1 MMLEIIN
8 GYKKYKNLELL
19 SDINLKFE
27 DGKMYAIIGANGSG
41 KSLILKALS
50 GYNKLT
56 SGKVLQNGNEIRKNN
71 NYIENA
77 GIIIENPVMV
87 NEYTINENLEYLK
100 KMSEN
105 SKDIDL
111 DKWYKYFEIEEYK
124 EKRFSELSLG
134 TKQKVALIQAFM
146 HNPQNIL
153 LDEPFNAL
161 DKKAVIKVKEL
172 LIEEKKKGK
181 LIIIVTHINDEI
193 LEECDEVIELENGKV
208 SKIIKKQL
216 DNNIYR
222 GIDEENKKNI

>member
-1 MMLEIIN
+1 MLEIIN
-8 GYKKYKNLELL
+8 GYKKYKSLEVL

-56 SGKVLQNGNEIRKNN
+56 SGKVLQDGNEIRKNN
-71 NYIENA
+71 NYIEDA

-87 NEYTINENLEYLK
+87 NEYTITENLEYLK

-105 SKDIDL
+105 SKEIDL
-111 DKWYKYFEIEEYK
+111 EKWYKYFEIEEYK

-208 SKIIKKQL
+208 SKITKGNQ
-216 DNNIYR
+216 
-222 GIDEENKKNI
+222 

>member
-1 MMLEIIN
+1 MLEIIN
-8 GYKKYKNLELL
+8 GYKKYKNLEVL

-56 SGKVLQNGNEIRKNN
+56 SGKVLQNGKEIRKNN

-193 LEECDEVIELENGKV
+193 LEECDEVIELENGKI
-208 SKIIKKQL
+208 SKITKGK
-216 DNNIYR
+216 
-222 GIDEENKKNI
+222 E

>member
-1 MMLEIIN
+1 MLEIIN
-8 GYKKYKNLELL
+8 GYKKYKNLEVL

-56 SGKVLQNGNEIRKNN
+56 SGKVLQDGNEIRKNN

-208 SKIIKKQL
+208 SKITKGKK
-216 DNNIYR
+216 
-222 GIDEENKKNI
+222 

>member
-1 MMLEIIN
+1 MLEIIN
-8 GYKKYKNLELL
+8 GYKKYKNLEVL

-56 SGKVLQNGNEIRKNN
+56 SGKVLQDGNEIRKNN
-71 NYIENA
+71 NYIEDA

-87 NEYTINENLEYLK
+87 NEYTITENLEYLK

-105 SKDIDL
+105 SKEIDL
-111 DKWYKYFEIEEYK
+111 EKWYKYFEIEEYK

-208 SKIIKKQL
+208 SKTIK
-216 DNNIYR
+216 
-222 GIDEENKKNI
+222 

>member
-1 MMLEIIN
+1 MLEIIN
-8 GYKKYKNLELL
+8 GYKKYKNLEVL

-56 SGKVLQNGNEIRKNN
+56 SGKVLQDGNEIRKNN
-71 NYIENA
+71 NYIEDA
-77 GIIIENPVMV
+77 GIIIENPIMV
-87 NEYTINENLEYLK
+87 NEYTITENLEYLK

-105 SKDIDL
+105 SKEIDL
-111 DKWYKYFEIEEYK
+111 EKWYKYFEIEEYK

-146 HNPQNIL
+146 HNPKNIL

-161 DKKAVIKVKEL
+161 DKKAVVKVKEL
-172 LIEEKKKGK
+172 LLEEKKKGK
-181 LIIIVTHINDEI
+181 LIVTHINDEI
-193 LEECDEVIELENGKV
+193 LEECDEVIEMENGKV
-208 SKIIKKQL
+208 SKIIKK
-216 DNNIYR
+216 
-222 GIDEENKKNI
+222 

>member
-1 MMLEIIN
+1 MLEIIN
-8 GYKKYKNLELL
+8 GYKKYKNLEVL

-56 SGKVLQNGNEIRKNN
+56 SGKVLQDGNEIRKNN

-124 EKRFSELSLG
+124 KKRFSELSLG

-208 SKIIKKQL
+208 SKITKGK
-216 DNNIYR
+216 
-222 GIDEENKKNI
+222 E

>member
-1 MMLEIIN
+1 MLEIIN
-8 GYKKYKNLELL
+8 GYKKYKSLEVL

-71 NYIENA
+71 NYIEDA

-87 NEYTINENLEYLK
+87 NEYTITENLEYLK

-146 HNPQNIL
+146 HNPKNIL

-161 DKKAVIKVKEL
+161 DKKAVVKVKEL
-172 LIEEKKKGK
+172 LLEEKKKGK
-181 LIIIVTHINDEI
+181 LIVIVTHINDEI
-193 LEECDEVIELENGKV
+193 LEECDEVIEMENGKV
-208 SKIIKKQL
+208 SKITKGNQ
-216 DNNIYR
+216 
-222 GIDEENKKNI
+222 

>member
-1 MMLEIIN
+1 MLEIIN
-8 GYKKYKNLELL
+8 GYKKYENLEVL

-56 SGKVLQNGNEIRKNN
+56 SGKVLQDGNEIRKNN
-71 NYIENA
+71 NYIEDA

-87 NEYTINENLEYLK
+87 NEYTITENLEYLK

-105 SKDIDL
+105 NKDIDL

-146 HNPQNIL
+146 HNPKNIL

-161 DKKAVIKVKEL
+161 DKKAVVKVKEL
-172 LIEEKKKGK
+172 LLEEKKKGK
-181 LIIIVTHINDEI
+181 LIVIVTHINDEI

-208 SKIIKKQL
+208 SKTIK
-216 DNNIYR
+216 
-222 GIDEENKKNI
+222 

>member
-1 MMLEIIN
+1 MLEIIN
-8 GYKKYKNLELL
+8 GYKKYKNLEVL

-56 SGKVLQNGNEIRKNN
+56 SGKVLQDGNEIRKNN
-71 NYIENA
+71 NYIEDA

-87 NEYTINENLEYLK
+87 NEYTITENLEYLK

-146 HNPQNIL
+146 HNPKNIL

-172 LIEEKKKGK
+172 LLEEKKKGK
-181 LIIIVTHINDEI
+181 LIVIITHINDEI

-208 SKIIKKQL
+208 SKIIKK
-216 DNNIYR
+216 Y
-222 GIDEENKKNI
+222 

>member
-1 MMLEIIN
+1 MLEIIN
-8 GYKKYKNLELL
+8 GYKKYKNLEVLN
-19 SDINLKFE
+19 DINLKFE
-27 DGKMYAIIGANGSG
+27 NGKMYAIIGANGSG

-71 NYIENA
+71 NYIEDA

-87 NEYTINENLEYLK
+87 NEYTITENLEYLK
-100 KMSEN
+100 KMSKNTKE
-105 SKDIDL
+105 IDL
-111 DKWYKYFEIEEYK
+111 EKWYKYFEIEEYK

-146 HNPQNIL
+146 HNPKNIL

-208 SKIIKKQL
+208 SKITKGKE
-216 DNNIYR
+216 YV
-222 GIDEENKKNI
+222 

>member
-1 MMLEIIN
+1 MLEIIN
-8 GYKKYKNLELL
+8 GYKKYKNLEVL

-56 SGKVLQNGNEIRKNN
+56 SGKVLQDGNEIRKNN
-71 NYIENA
+71 NYIEDA

-87 NEYTINENLEYLK
+87 NEYTITENLEYLK

-105 SKDIDL
+105 SKEIDL
-111 DKWYKYFEIEEYK
+111 EKWYKYFEIEEYK

-146 HNPQNIL
+146 HNPKNIL

-172 LIEEKKKGK
+172 LLEEKKKGK
-181 LIIIVTHINDEI
+181 LIVIVTHINDEI
-193 LEECDEVIELENGKV
+193 LEECDEVIEMENGKV
-208 SKIIKKQL
+208 IKTIK
-216 DNNIYR
+216 
-222 GIDEENKKNI
+222 

>member
-1 MMLEIIN
+1 MLEIIN
-8 GYKKYKNLELL
+8 GYKKYKNLEVL

-56 SGKVLQNGNEIRKNN
+56 SGKVLQDGNEIRKNN
-71 NYIENA
+71 SYIEDA

-87 NEYTINENLEYLK
+87 NEYTITENLEYLK

-105 SKDIDL
+105 SKEIDL
-111 DKWYKYFEIEEYK
+111 EKWYKYFEIEEYK

-146 HNPQNIL
+146 HNPKNIL

-161 DKKAVIKVKEL
+161 DKKAVVKVKEL
-172 LIEEKKKGK
+172 ILEEKKKGK
-181 LIIIVTHINDEI
+181 LIVIVTHINDEI
-193 LEECDEVIELENGKV
+193 LEECDEVIEMENGKV
-208 SKIIKKQL
+208 SKITKGNQ
-216 DNNIYR
+216 
-222 GIDEENKKNI
+222 

>member
-1 MMLEIIN
+1 MLEIIN
-8 GYKKYKNLELL
+8 GYKKYKNLEVL

-56 SGKVLQNGNEIRKNN
+56 SGKVLQDGNEIRKNN

-100 KMSEN
+100 KMSKN

-172 LIEEKKKGK
+172 LIEEKEKGK

-208 SKIIKKQL
+208 SKITKGK
-216 DNNIYR
+216 
-222 GIDEENKKNI
+222 E

>member
-1 MMLEIIN
+1 MLEIIN
-8 GYKKYKNLELL
+8 GYKKYKNLEVL

-56 SGKVLQNGNEIRKNN
+56 SGKVLQDGNEIRKNN

-105 SKDIDL
+105 SNNIDL

-172 LIEEKKKGK
+172 LIEEKEKGK

-193 LEECDEVIELENGKV
+193 LEECDEVIELENGKI
-208 SKIIKKQL
+208 SKITKGK
-216 DNNIYR
+216 
-222 GIDEENKKNI
+222 E

>member
-1 MMLEIIN
+1 MLEIIN
-8 GYKKYKNLELL
+8 GYKKYKNLEVL

-56 SGKVLQNGNEIRKNN
+56 SGKVLQDGNEIRKNN
-71 NYIENA
+71 NYIEDA

-87 NEYTINENLEYLK
+87 NEYTITENLEYLK

-105 SKDIDL
+105 NKDIDL

-193 LEECDEVIELENGKV
+193 LEECDKVIELENGKV
-208 SKIIKKQL
+208 SKTIK
-216 DNNIYR
+216 
-222 GIDEENKKNI
+222 

>member
-1 MMLEIIN
+1 MLEIIN
-8 GYKKYKNLELL
+8 GYKKYKSLEVL

-56 SGKVLQNGNEIRKNN
+56 SGKVLQDGNEIRKNN
-71 NYIENA
+71 NYIEDA

-208 SKIIKKQL
+208 SKITKGK
-216 DNNIYR
+216 
-222 GIDEENKKNI
+222 E

>member
-1 MMLEIIN
+1 MLEIIN
-8 GYKKYKNLELL
+8 GYKKYKNLEVL

-56 SGKVLQNGNEIRKNN
+56 SGKVLQDGNEIRKNN

-87 NEYTINENLEYLK
+87 NEYTITENLEYLK

-105 SKDIDL
+105 SKEIDL
-111 DKWYKYFEIEEYK
+111 EKWYKYFEIEEYK

-161 DKKAVIKVKEL
+161 DKKAVVKVKEL
-172 LIEEKKKGK
+172 LLEEKKKGK
-181 LIIIVTHINDEI
+181 LIVIVTHINDEI
-193 LEECDEVIELENGKV
+193 LEECDEVIEMENGKV
-208 SKIIKKQL
+208 SKITKGK
-216 DNNIYR
+216 
-222 GIDEENKKNI
+222 E

>member
-1 MMLEIIN
+1 MLEIIN
-8 GYKKYKNLELL
+8 GYKKYKNLEVL
-19 SDINLKFE
+19 SDVNLKFE

-56 SGKVLQNGNEIRKNN
+56 SGKVLQDGNEIRKNN
-71 NYIENA
+71 NYIEDA

-87 NEYTINENLEYLK
+87 NEYTITENLEYLK

-105 SKDIDL
+105 SKEIDL
-111 DKWYKYFEIEEYK
+111 EKWYKYFEIEEYK

-146 HNPQNIL
+146 HNPKNIL

-172 LIEEKKKGK
+172 LLEEKKKGK
-181 LIIIVTHINDEI
+181 LIVIVTHINDEI
-193 LEECDEVIELENGKV
+193 LEECDEVIEMENGKV
-208 SKIIKKQL
+208 SKTIK
-216 DNNIYR
+216 
-222 GIDEENKKNI
+222 

>member
-1 MMLEIIN
+1 MLEIIN
-8 GYKKYKNLELL
+8 GYKKYKNLEVL

-56 SGKVLQNGNEIRKNN
+56 SGKVLQNGKEIRKNN

-172 LIEEKKKGK
+172 LIEERKKGK

-208 SKIIKKQL
+208 SKITKGK
-216 DNNIYR
+216 
-222 GIDEENKKNI
+222 E

>member
-1 MMLEIIN
+1 MLEIIN
-8 GYKKYKNLELL
+8 GYKKYKSLEVL

-56 SGKVLQNGNEIRKNN
+56 SGKVLQDGNEIRKNN
-71 NYIENA
+71 SYIEDA

-87 NEYTINENLEYLK
+87 NEYTITENLEYLK

-105 SKDIDL
+105 SKEIDL
-111 DKWYKYFEIEEYK
+111 EKWYKYFEIEEYK

-146 HNPQNIL
+146 HNPKNIL

-161 DKKAVIKVKEL
+161 DKKAVVKVKEL
-172 LIEEKKKGK
+172 LLEEKKKGK
-181 LIIIVTHINDEI
+181 LIVIVTHINDEI
-193 LEECDEVIELENGKV
+193 LEECDEVIEMENGKV
-208 SKIIKKQL
+208 SKITKGNQ
-216 DNNIYR
+216 
-222 GIDEENKKNI
+222 

>member
-1 MMLEIIN
+1 MLEIIN
-8 GYKKYKNLELL
+8 GYKNLEVL

-56 SGKVLQNGNEIRKNN
+56 SGKVLQDGNEIRKNN

-208 SKIIKKQL
+208 SKITKGK
-216 DNNIYR
+216 
-222 GIDEENKKNI
+222 E

>member
-1 MMLEIIN
+1 MLEIIN
-8 GYKKYKNLELL
+8 GYKKYKNLEVL

-50 GYNKLT
+50 GYNQLT
-56 SGKVLQNGNEIRKNN
+56 SGKVLQDGNEIRKNN

-193 LEECDEVIELENGKV
+193 LEECDEVIELENGKI
-208 SKIIKKQL
+208 SKITKGK
-216 DNNIYR
+216 
-222 GIDEENKKNI
+222 E

>member
-1 MMLEIIN
+1 MLEIIN
-8 GYKKYKNLELL
+8 GYKKYKSLEVL

-56 SGKVLQNGNEIRKNN
+56 SGKVLQDGNEIRKNN

-193 LEECDEVIELENGKV
+193 LEECDEVIELENGKI
-208 SKIIKKQL
+208 SKITKGK
-216 DNNIYR
+216 
-222 GIDEENKKNI
+222 E

>member
-1 MMLEIIN
+1 MLEIKDGI
-8 GYKKYKNLELL
+8 KKYKNLEVL
-19 SDINLKFE
+19 SNINLTFE
-27 DGKMYAIIGANGSG
+27 DGKMYGIIGPNGSG

-50 GYNKLT
+50 GYNRLT
-56 SGKVLQNGNEIRKNN
+56 SGKVIQNGNEIRKND
-71 NYIENA
+71 NYIEDA
-77 GIIIENPVMV
+77 GIIIENPIML
-87 NEYTINENLEYLK
+87 NEYTVDENLEYLK
-100 KMSEN
+100 KMSNN
-105 SKDIDL
+105 SNDIEL
-111 DKWYKYFEIEEYK
+111 EKWYKYFEIEEYR

-146 HNPQNIL
+146 HNPKNIL

-161 DKKAVIKVKEL
+161 DKKAVLKVKDL
-172 LIEEKKKGK
+172 LIKEKQKGK
-181 LIIIVTHINDEI
+181 LIVIVTHINDEI

>member
-1 MMLEIIN
+1 MLEIIN
-8 GYKKYKNLELL
+8 GYKKYKNLEVL

-56 SGKVLQNGNEIRKNN
+56 SGKVLQDGNEIKKNN
-71 NYIENA
+71 NYIEDA

-105 SKDIDL
+105 NKEIDL
-111 DKWYKYFEIEEYK
+111 EKWYKYFEIEEYK

-146 HNPQNIL
+146 HNPKNIL

-172 LIEEKKKGK
+172 LLEEKKKGK
-181 LIIIVTHINDEI
+181 LIVIITHINDEI

-208 SKIIKKQL
+208 SKIMKK
-216 DNNIYR
+216 Y
-222 GIDEENKKNI
+222 

>member
-1 MMLEIIN
+1 MLEIIN
-8 GYKKYKNLELL
+8 GYKKYKNLEVL

-56 SGKVLQNGNEIRKNN
+56 SGKVLQDGNEIRKNN

-105 SKDIDL
+105 SKEIDL
-111 DKWYKYFEIEEYK
+111 EKWYKYFEIEEYK

-208 SKIIKKQL
+208 SKITKGK
-216 DNNIYR
+216 
-222 GIDEENKKNI
+222 E

>member
-1 MMLEIIN
+1 MLEIIN
-8 GYKKYKNLELL
+8 GYKKYKNLEVL

-71 NYIENA
+71 NYIEDA

-87 NEYTINENLEYLK
+87 NEYTITENLEYLK

-134 TKQKVALIQAFM
+134 TKQKVPLIQAFM
-146 HNPQNIL
+146 HNPKNIL

-161 DKKAVIKVKEL
+161 DKKAVIKVKQL
-172 LIEEKKKGK
+172 LLEEKKKGK
-181 LIIIVTHINDEI
+181 LIVIVTHINDEI
-193 LEECDEVIELENGKV
+193 LEECDEVIEMENGKV
-208 SKIIKKQL
+208 SKIIKK
-216 DNNIYR
+216 
-222 GIDEENKKNI
+222 

>member
-1 MMLEIIN
+1 MLEIIN
-8 GYKKYKNLELL
+8 GYKKYKNLEVL

-56 SGKVLQNGNEIRKNN
+56 SGKVLQDGNEIKKNN
-71 NYIENA
+71 NYIEDA

-105 SKDIDL
+105 NKEIDL
-111 DKWYKYFEIEEYK
+111 EKWYKYFEIEEYK

-146 HNPQNIL
+146 HNPKNIL

-172 LIEEKKKGK
+172 LLEEKKKGK
-181 LIIIVTHINDEI
+181 LIVIVTHINDEI
-193 LEECDEVIELENGKV
+193 LEECDEVIELENGKA
-208 SKIIKKQL
+208 SKIIKK
-216 DNNIYR
+216 Y
-222 GIDEENKKNI
+222 

>member
-1 MMLEIIN
+1 MLEIIN
-8 GYKKYKNLELL
+8 GYKKYKNLEVL

-56 SGKVLQNGNEIRKNN
+56 SGKVLQDGNEIRKNN

-193 LEECDEVIELENGKV
+193 LEECDEVIEMENGKV
-208 SKIIKKQL
+208 SKMTKG
-216 DNNIYR
+216 N
-222 GIDEENKKNI
+222 

>member
-1 MMLEIIN
+1 MLEIIN
-8 GYKKYKNLELL
+8 GYKKYKNLEVLN
-19 SDINLKFE
+19 DINLKFE

-71 NYIENA
+71 NYIEDA

-87 NEYTINENLEYLK
+87 NEYTITENLEYLK

-105 SKDIDL
+105 SKEIDL
-111 DKWYKYFEIEEYK
+111 EKWYKYFEIEEYK

-146 HNPQNIL
+146 HNPKNIL

-161 DKKAVIKVKEL
+161 DKKAVIKVKQL
-172 LIEEKKKGK
+172 LLEEKKKGK
-181 LIIIVTHINDEI
+181 LIVIVTHINDEI
-193 LEECDEVIELENGKV
+193 LKECDEVIEMENGKV
-208 SKIIKKQL
+208 SKIIKK
-216 DNNIYR
+216 
-222 GIDEENKKNI
+222 

>member
-1 MMLEIIN
+1 MLEIIN
-8 GYKKYKNLELL
+8 GYKKYKNLEVL

-56 SGKVLQNGNEIRKNN
+56 SGKVLQNGKEIRKNN

-87 NEYTINENLEYLK
+87 NEYTITENLEYLK

-208 SKIIKKQL
+208 SKITKGK
-216 DNNIYR
+216 
-222 GIDEENKKNI
+222 E

>member
-1 MMLEIIN
+1 MLEIIN
-8 GYKKYKNLELL
+8 GYKKYKSLEVL

-56 SGKVLQNGNEIRKNN
+56 SGKVLQDGNEIRKNN
-71 NYIENA
+71 NYIEDA

-87 NEYTINENLEYLK
+87 NEYTITENLEYLK

-111 DKWYKYFEIEEYK
+111 EKWYKYFEIEEHK

-146 HNPQNIL
+146 HNPKNIL

-161 DKKAVIKVKEL
+161 DKKVVVKVKEL
-172 LIEEKKKGK
+172 LLEEKKKGK
-181 LIIIVTHINDEI
+181 LIVIVTHINDEI
-193 LEECDEVIELENGKV
+193 LEECDEVIEMENGKV
-208 SKIIKKQL
+208 SKITKGNQ
-216 DNNIYR
+216 
-222 GIDEENKKNI
+222 

>member
-1 MMLEIIN
+1 MLEIIN
-8 GYKKYKNLELL
+8 GYKKYKNLEVL

-56 SGKVLQNGNEIRKNN
+56 SGKVLQDGNEIRKNN
-71 NYIENA
+71 NYIEDA

-87 NEYTINENLEYLK
+87 NEYTITENLEYLK

-105 SKDIDL
+105 NKDIDL

-146 HNPQNIL
+146 HNPKNIL

-161 DKKAVIKVKEL
+161 DKKAVVKVKEL
-172 LIEEKKKGK
+172 LLEEKKKGK

-208 SKIIKKQL
+208 SKTIK
-216 DNNIYR
+216 
-222 GIDEENKKNI
+222 

>member
-1 MMLEIIN
+1 MLEIIN
-8 GYKKYKNLELL
+8 GYKKYKNLEVL

-56 SGKVLQNGNEIRKNN
+56 SGKVLQDGNEIRKNN

-208 SKIIKKQL
+208 SKITKGKE
-216 DNNIYR
+216 YV
-222 GIDEENKKNI
+222 

>member
-1 MMLEIIN
+1 MLEIIN
-8 GYKKYKNLELL
+8 GYKKYKNLEVLN
-19 SDINLKFE
+19 DINLKFE

-71 NYIENA
+71 NYIEDA

-87 NEYTINENLEYLK
+87 NEYTITENLEYLK

-105 SKDIDL
+105 SKEIDL
-111 DKWYKYFEIEEYK
+111 EKWYKYFEIEEYK

-161 DKKAVIKVKEL
+161 DKKAVIKVKQL
-172 LIEEKKKGK
+172 LLEEKKKGK
-181 LIIIVTHINDEI
+181 LIVIVTHINDEI
-193 LEECDEVIELENGKV
+193 LEECDGVIEMENGKV
-208 SKIIKKQL
+208 SKIIKK
-216 DNNIYR
+216 
-222 GIDEENKKNI
+222 